1 MDTILENISND
12 DKKVFRNYIIFTAI
26 ICATLLFII
35 EQVFMAN
42 YLVKTISKIILFTST
57 QVIFIKYLRKI
68 KLKDGLNL
76 KRVDLKTL
84 NIGLILG
91 VLSGAI
97 LLGTFMLV
105 KRLIDMDYIFL
116 ELATKSKIT
125 AANYY
130 IATTYFT
137 FGNSFVEEF
146 FFRGFIF
153 LNLYKI
159 GYKKL
164 GYLFSSSLFAIYH
177 IAIFKNWFRFDIMI
191 LCMLG
196 LFMIGLVFDYVDT
209 KSDNFLNSWAIHIIA
224 DMVIVGIGYMY
235 LF

>member
-1 MDTILENISND
+1 MIIMLENTSETDRKI
-12 DKKVFRNYIIFTAI
+12 FRNYIVLTAL
-26 ICATLLFII
+26 ICATALFVI
-35 EQVFMAN
+35 EQVFMVN
-42 YLVKTISKIILFTST
+42 YLIKTISKIILFTST
-57 QVIFIKYLRKI
+57 QIIFIKYLRRTR
-68 KLKDGLNL
+68 LKEGLNL
-76 KRVDLKTL
+76 KRIDLKTL

-97 LLGTFMLV
+97 LLGAFMLF
-105 KRLIDMDYIFL
+105 KKLIDMDYIFL

-137 FGNSFVEEF
+137 FGNSFLEEF

-153 LNLYKI
+153 LNLYKM

-164 GYLFSSSLFAIYH
+164 AYLFSSALFAVYH
-177 IAIFKNWFRFDIMI
+177 IAIFKNWFRLDIMI
-191 LCMLG
+191 LCMIG
-196 LFMIGLVFDYVDT
+196 LFTIGLIFDYVDT

-224 DMVIVGIGYMY
+224 DMAIVAIGYMY